1 MLQSMRSWRV
11 EHDLVTE
18 QEQDNELEILNLEQF
33 LPAVEERGTVEM
45 SSYGMMS

>member
-1 MLQSMRSWRV
+1 MLQSVRSWRV
-11 EHDLVTE
+11 KHDLVTE
-18 QEQDNELEILNLEQF
+18 QEDNELEILNLEQF